1 MRYMMMLRSDENF
14 TDAGPPPKELFDRMA
29 VLVAE
34 TAKQGKLVSSG
45 GLRHSSSGAQVRLS
59 KNGKIT
65 VTDGPFSE
73 AKEVIG
79 GFAIIEASSKTEA
92 IEHATRFM
100 ELHRD
105 TWKGWEGV
113 SEIREMKAEPPQA

>member
-1 MRYMMMLRSDENF
+1 MRFMMMVRSDENF
-14 TDAGPPPKELFDRMA
+14 TDAGPPPKELFERMA
-29 VLVAE
+29 ALVAE
-34 TAKQGKLVSSG
+34 TEKNGNLVSAG
-45 GLRHSSSGAQVRLS
+45 GLKHSSSGAQVRLS
-59 KNGKIT
+59 KNGKIM

-79 GFAIIEASSKTEA
+79 GFAIIEASSKAEA

-113 SEIREMKAEPPQA
+113 SEIREMKAESPQG

>member
-1 MRYMMMLRSDENF
+1 MRYVMMLRCDENF
-14 TDAGPPPKELFDRMA
+14 TDAGPPPKELFDRMDEF
-29 VLVAE
+29 VAE
-34 TAKQGKLVSSG
+34 TAKKGNLVSGG
-45 GLRHSSSGAQVRLS
+45 GLKHSSRGAEVRLS

-79 GFAIIEASSKTEA
+79 GFAIIEASSKAEA

-113 SEIREMKAEPPQA
+113 SEIREMDPGPPSA

>member
-1 MRYMMMLRSDENF
+1 MRYLMMLRRDENF
-14 TDAGPPPKELFDRMA
+14 TDAGPPPKELLDRMA
-29 VLVAE
+29 VFTAE
-34 TAKQGKLVSSG
+34 TAKNGNLVSVG
-45 GLRHSSSGAQVRLS
+45 RLAHSSRGAQVRLS

-79 GFAIIEASSKTEA
+79 GFAIIEASSKAEA
-92 IEHATRFM
+92 IELATRFM

-113 SEIREMKAEPPQA
+113 SEIREMEAGPPQA

>member
-1 MRYMMMLRSDENF
+1 MRDMMMLRADENN
-14 TDAGPPPKELFDRMA
+14 TEAGPPPRELFERMDEF
-29 VLVAE
+29 VAE
-34 TAKQGKLVSSG
+34 SVKSGSFVFGGGLQHTAK
-45 GLRHSSSGAQVRLS
+45 GAQVRLA

-65 VTDGPFSE
+65 VVDGPFSE

-79 GFAIIEASSKTEA
+79 GFAIIEAKTKAEA
-92 IEHATRFM
+92 IELATRFM

-113 SEIREMKAEPPQA
+113 SEIREIQEEPPRP

>member
-1 MRYMMMLRSDENF
+1 MRYMMMLRRDENS
-14 TDAGPPPKELFDRMA
+14 TDAGPPPKELFERMNA
-29 VLVAE
+29 FGAE
-34 TAKQGKLVSSG
+34 MAKKGSLVSTG
-45 GLRHSSSGAQVRLS
+45 RLKHSSSGAEVRLS
-59 KNGKIT
+59 KTGKIT

-79 GFAIIEASSKTEA
+79 GFAIIDASSKAEA

-105 TWKGWEGV
+105 TWKGWAGV
-113 SEIREMKAEPPQA
+113 SEIREMEA